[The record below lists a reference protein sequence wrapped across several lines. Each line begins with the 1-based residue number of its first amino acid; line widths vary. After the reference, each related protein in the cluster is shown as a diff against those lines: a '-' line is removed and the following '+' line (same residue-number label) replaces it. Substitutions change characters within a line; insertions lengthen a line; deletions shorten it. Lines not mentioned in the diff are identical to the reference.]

1 MNMNYVRKGT
11 GPPLLLVHGLGGT
24 WRSWET
30 VLDALAAER
39 DVIAPDLPGFG
50 ETPPLDGE
58 VSIAALADA
67 LEGFLD
73 GHGLRGVDA
82 VGTSMGA
89 RLVLELARRRA
100 VGATVALDPGG
111 FWNGPERLVF
121 GASIALSVRLLRVLD
136 PVLPRVLASPAGRT
150 ALLLQFSARPWALDP
165 GVALHELRG
174 YVAAPSF
181 DAALRALVTGPTQEG
196 MPADEQRGPVLIVWG
211 RQDRVC
217 FPSQAERATARFPG
231 ARLEWLDRCGHFPQ
245 WDRPEAAV
253 RLILAATGDAATGD
267 AATGTTEARGVQS
280 PAAGPDSAA

>member
-58 VSIAALADA
+58 VSIATLADA

-121 GASIALSVRLLRVLD
+121 GASVALSVRLLRVLG

-217 FPSQAERATARFPG
+217 LPSQAERATARFPG

-245 WDRPEAAV
+245 WDRPEEAV
-253 RLILAATGDAATGD
+253 RLILAATGD